1 MVFFGHYSK
10 VARGI
15 YEDKFYRFL
24 LYPVRLSTFSANS
37 FDIDITSLS
46 HQKMLFYFSYC
57 DIYFHH
63 ELYCYFHNEKNCNK
77 CGFYSRS
84 SRYSYKCFENDIR
97 RDMFI
102 TYVNYVTGGSNGMYL
117 SDDRDFYEYFEAF
130 NHTELVSLFDLICDE
145 KVDLL
150 TYIKN

>member
-1 MVFFGHYSK
+1 MSCTVIF
-10 VARGI
+10 
-15 YEDKFYRFL
+15 
-24 LYPVRLSTFSANS
+24 
-37 FDIDITSLS
+37 IT
-46 HQKMLFYFSYC
+46 K
-57 DIYFHH
+57 
-63 ELYCYFHNEKNCNK
+63 KNCNK
-77 CGFYSRS
+77 CGFYSRG
-84 SRYSYKCFENDIR
+84 SRYSSKCFETDIR

-102 TYVNYVTGGSNGMYL
+102 TYVNYVTGGFNGMYL